1 MYYVYVL
8 HSDTDRGLY
17 IGFSSNLSERLKYH
31 NAGMSQSTTSRRP
44 LRLIYYEAYCMVED
58 AQGRE
63 RFLKSGAGRRFL
75 DKQLKNYFAAF
86 PRRSTA

>member
-1 MYYVYVL
+1 MYYVYLL
-8 HSDTDRGLY
+8 HSGKDQGLY

-31 NAGMSQSTTSRRP
+31 NAGKSRSTASRRP
-44 LRLIYYEAYCMVED
+44 LRLIYYEAYCVEED

-75 DKQLKNYFAAF
+75 DKQLQHYFSEF